1 MSHNEAAAPM
11 PSSRPR
17 LKPVIAGALVLAIVA
32 VAAGIT
38 LRAHDYN
45 QLVQWTDAQEI
56 PTVALIAPGAQSGLH
71 DISLPGQLQAWID
84 APIRAQVSGY
94 LKSWKTDIGAKV
106 NAGDLLGTIETPE
119 LDQQF
124 AQAKAGLARTKA
136 DAQLAQITA
145 KRWNNLL
152 ASNSVSKQEA
162 DEKTAQAQVAQA
174 NVQSAQ
180 ADVDR
185 LAALESFK
193 QVVAPFSGTITNR
206 QTDVGNL
213 VTANGSTGST
223 LFSLAD
229 TRRMRLYVQVP
240 QGYAGSIKP
249 GLPVKLSVL
258 EHPGKTYR
266 ATEIGSAGAV
276 DPHSGSQLVQFEVD
290 NTDADLLPGDYA
302 QVAVPLTDNP
312 NLITVPATA
321 LIFRA
326 QGAQLAVVG
335 PGNRV
340 QLRSVHIV
348 QDLGNVLKIDQGIM
362 PGDKII
368 DHPPDSLTQ
377 GNQVRIA
384 STADAEPTAK
394 KMG

>member
-45 QLVQWTDAQEI
+45 QLVQWTDDQEI
-56 PTVALIAPGAQSGLH
+56 PTVALIAPSAQSGLH

-240 QGYAGSIKP
+240 QGYADSIKP

-266 ATEIGSAGAV
+266 AVEIGSAGAV

-312 NLITVPATA
+312 NITTVPATA

-340 QLRSVHIV
+340 QLRTIHIA
-348 QDLGNVLKIDQGIM
+348 QDLGNVLKVDQGLM

-368 DHPPDSLTQ
+368 DHPPDSLEQ

-384 STADAEPTAK
+384 STSDADPTAK

>member
-1 MSHNEAAAPM
+1 MSHNEAAAP
-11 PSSRPR
+11 SAGSTPR
-17 LKPVIAGALVLAIVA
+17 LRPVIAGGLLLAIVA
-32 VAAGIT
+32 VAARIT

-45 QLVQWTDAQEI
+45 QLAQWTAEQEI
-56 PTVALIAPGAQSGLH
+56 PTVALVTPSAQSGLH
-71 DISLPGQLQAWID
+71 NISLPGQLQAWID

-152 ASNSVSKQEA
+152 SSNSVSKQEA

-193 QVVAPFSGTITNR
+193 RVVAPFDGTVTNR

-213 VTANGSTGST
+213 VTANGGTGST

-266 ATEIGSAGAV
+266 AVEIGSAGAV

-302 QVAVPLTDNP
+302 QVAIPLTDNP

-348 QDLGNVLKIDQGIM
+348 QDLGNVLKIDQGLM

-368 DHPPDSLTQ
+368 DHPSDSLAQ

-384 STADAEPTAK
+384 VTADADPTAK
-394 KMG
+394 KLG

>member
-1 MSHNEAAAPM
+1 M

-45 QLVQWTDAQEI
+45 QLVQWTDDQEI
-56 PTVALIAPGAQSGLH
+56 PTVALIAPSAQSGLH

-240 QGYAGSIKP
+240 QGYADSIKP

-266 ATEIGSAGAV
+266 AVEIGSAGAV

-312 NLITVPATA
+312 NITTVPATA

-340 QLRSVHIV
+340 QLRTIHIA
-348 QDLGNVLKIDQGIM
+348 QDLGNVLKIDQGLM

-368 DHPPDSLTQ
+368 DHPPDSLAQ

-384 STADAEPTAK
+384 TAADADPTAK

>member
-1 MSHNEAAAPM
+1 MSHNEAAAP
-11 PSSRPR
+11 SAGSTPR
-17 LKPVIAGALVLAIVA
+17 LRPVIAGGLLLAIVA

-45 QLVQWTDAQEI
+45 QLSQWTAEQEI
-56 PTVALIAPGAQSGLH
+56 PTVALVTPSAQSGLH
-71 DISLPGQLQAWID
+71 NISLPGQLQAWID

-152 ASNSVSKQEA
+152 SSNSVSKQEA

-193 QVVAPFSGTITNR
+193 RVVAPFSGTVTNR

-213 VTANGSTGST
+213 VTANGGTGST

-266 ATEIGSAGAV
+266 AVEIGSAGAV

-302 QVAVPLTDNP
+302 QVAIPLTDNP

-348 QDLGNVLKIDQGIM
+348 QDLGNVLKIDQGLM

-368 DHPPDSLTQ
+368 DHPSDSLAQ

-384 STADAEPTAK
+384 ATADADPTAK
-394 KMG
+394 KLG

>member
-11 PSSRPR
+11 PHHRPR
-17 LKPVIAGALVLAIVA
+17 LKPVIVGALVVAIVA
-32 VAAGIT
+32 VAAGIA

-45 QLVQWTDAQEI
+45 QLVQWTADQEI
-56 PTVALIAPGAQSGLH
+56 PTVALIGPNAPSGLH

-84 APIRAQVSGY
+84 TPIRAQVSGY

-185 LAALESFK
+185 LAAQESFK

-213 VTANGSTGST
+213 VSANGGTGST
-223 LFSLAD
+223 LFNLAD
-229 TRRMRLYVQVP
+229 TRRMRLYVEVP
-240 QGYAGSIKP
+240 QGYAGSITP
-249 GLPVKLSVL
+249 GLPVKLTVL

-266 ATEIGSAGAV
+266 AIEMGSAGAV

-302 QVAVPLTDNP
+302 QVAVPLTNNP
-312 NLITVPATA
+312 KLITVPATA

-326 QGAQLAVVG
+326 QGAQVAVVG
-335 PGNRV
+335 PDDRV
-340 QLRSVHIV
+340 QLRSIHIV

-368 DHPPDSLTQ
+368 DHPPDSLAQ
-377 GNQVRIA
+377 GNKVRIA
-384 STADAEPTAK
+384 STSDANPTAK